1 MSDFS
6 IVVFSDVIC
15 PWCYLGK
22 RRLERG
28 LDQLGIRASTSVT
41 WLPFE
46 LNPDMPPDGMERT
59 AYRTAKFGAQRSAE
73 LDQQMTALG
82 QAEGVSF
89 AFERQQRTPNTRRA
103 HVLIAYAT
111 QAGVADSVVD
121 TLFRAYFEEGRDI
134 GSIDVL
140 IDIAVQSD
148 LPGEA
153 VRQALEDAALL
164 GEVRALERQAGEI
177 GIAGVPFFIVD
188 NSWAV
193 SGAQPTAQWIDA
205 LQDAMGRKR
214 GPVQDRPVA

>member
-1 MSDFS
+1 
-6 IVVFSDVIC
+6 
-15 PWCYLGK
+15 
-22 RRLERG
+22 
-28 LDQLGIRASTSVT
+28 
-41 WLPFE
+41 
-46 LNPDMPPDGMERT
+46 
-59 AYRTAKFGAQRSAE
+59 
-73 LDQQMTALG
+73 
-82 QAEGVSF
+82 
-89 AFERQQRTPNTRRA
+89 
-103 HVLIAYAT
+103 
-111 QAGVADSVVD
+111 VVD

-153 VRQALEDAALL
+153 VRQALEDATLL